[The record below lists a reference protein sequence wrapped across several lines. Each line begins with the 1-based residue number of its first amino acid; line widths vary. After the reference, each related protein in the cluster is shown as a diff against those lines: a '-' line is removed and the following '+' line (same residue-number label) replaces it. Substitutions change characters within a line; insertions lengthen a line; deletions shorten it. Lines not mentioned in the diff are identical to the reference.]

1 MSTEYTAPVDKAVI
15 KINKND
21 IPDELTILP
30 IVDQIAFPTLNM
42 SLVVSDKASE
52 SIELEMK
59 GERLI
64 GIVGAKKQADK
75 MPIPGQMYDMGTVA
89 RILYVTRAPDS

>member
-1 MSTEYTAPVDKAVI
+1 MAAEYIAPEDKAVI
-15 KINKND
+15 KINEND
-21 IPDELTILP
+21 IPGELIILP
-30 IVDQIAFPTLNM
+30 VVDQIAFLTLNM

-52 SIELEMK
+52 SIELAMK
-59 GERLI
+59 GDRLI

-75 MPIPGQMYDMGTVA
+75 MPIPGQMYDIGTVA